1 MMSDGTKAVDAFL
14 AKVPEPARTA
24 LEKLRA
30 QIATAAPDA
39 EELINYGVPM
49 FRLGGRN
56 LVSLVAAKTH
66 CSFFIQS
73 PAVIETFAGELGG
86 FDTSKGT
93 IRFTPDKPVPAA
105 LVKKLV
111 KARIA
116 ENAALAAKTSG

>member
-1 MMSDGTKAVDAFL
+1 MSDGTKAVDAFL

-56 LVSLVAAKTH
+56 LPFYHRRSSLPGAK
-66 CSFFIQS
+66 QS
-73 PAVIETFAGELGG
+73 L
-86 FDTSKGT
+86 S
-93 IRFTPDKPVPAA
+93 
-105 LVKKLV
+105 L
-111 KARIA
+111 
-116 ENAALAAKTSG
+116 